1 MAIIISGQKRKQRV
15 PIRIKN
21 NRTIKFKNLDK
32 RYANLTIVILENPEP
47 PTGAK
52 LVKTVYRVGAQAK
65 ATR

>member
-15 PIRIKN
+15 PIRISN